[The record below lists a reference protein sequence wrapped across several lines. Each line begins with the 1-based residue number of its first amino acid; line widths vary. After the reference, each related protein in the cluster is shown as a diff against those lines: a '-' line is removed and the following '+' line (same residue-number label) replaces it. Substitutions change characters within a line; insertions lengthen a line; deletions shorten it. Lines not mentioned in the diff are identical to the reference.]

1 MKKIWM
7 GCLAILSIASTQ
19 GQQTEGKVVYER
31 TMEMVMR
38 FSGMDEGIQQQ
49 IPRTRTDKFEILF
62 VNGKSLRRQLP
73 AEESDEQ
80 AFQSAVG
87 DGRQVQVRMTM
98 AGADDVTFTDH
109 ANGTFVEQRE
119 LGTKKVLVSD
129 TIRKLNWKL
138 TGATK
143 TILGYACQQATTQR
157 ISTRMSMSMANGEM
171 KREEVQDTANITAW
185 FTPSIPASVSP
196 EFAGQLPGLVLAID
210 INNGRT
216 VYRAVDVS
224 PKVDV
229 AAVKEP
235 KEGKRLTPKEFADE
249 RNKLMRD
256 MQTRTGGRDMIRIS
270 SN

>member
-7 GCLAILSIASTQ
+7 GCLAILLIATARA
-19 GQQTEGKVVYER
+19 QQTEGKVVYER

-38 FSGMDEGIQQQ
+38 FQGMDERIAQQ

-62 VNGKSLRRQLP
+62 ANGKSLRRQLP

-87 DGRQVQVRMTM
+87 DGRQMQVRMM
-98 AGADDVTFTDH
+98 VAGADDVTFTDH
-109 ANGTFVEQRE
+109 LNGTYIDQRE
-119 LGTKKVLVSD
+119 LGTKKVLVGD
-129 TIRKLNWKL
+129 TIRKLSWKL
-138 TGATK
+138 TGDTK
-143 TILGYACQQATTQR
+143 TILGYACQAATTQR
-157 ISTRMSMSMANGEM
+157 ISTRMMTSMSNGEM
-171 KREEVQDTANITAW
+171 KREEIQDTANITAW
-185 FTPSIPASVSP
+185 FTTSIPASVSP

-216 VYRAVDVS
+216 VYKAIEVS

-229 AAVKEP
+229 TAVKEP

-249 RNKLMRD
+249 RSKLMRD
-256 MQTRTGGRDMIRIS
+256 MQTGGPGRGATIRF